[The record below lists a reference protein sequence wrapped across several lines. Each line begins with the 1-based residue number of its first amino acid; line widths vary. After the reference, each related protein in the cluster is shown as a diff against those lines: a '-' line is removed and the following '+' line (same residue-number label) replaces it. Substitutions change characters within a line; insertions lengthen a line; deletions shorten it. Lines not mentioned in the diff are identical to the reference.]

1 MATVAEKIVE
11 IVKDMPEQQAAEVLD
26 FARHLKAKQNGLGVG
41 LQETEVKPLTPE
53 GHAAWVERMRAI
65 TAAQPMTQTT
75 VEDMRREA
83 RY

>member
-1 MATVAEKIVE
+1 MASVAEKIFE
-11 IVKDMPEQQAAEVLD
+11 TVKDMPEQQAAEVLR
-26 FARHLKAKQNGLGVG
+26 FAKRLKAKRNGPGDTLPEAEG
-41 LQETEVKPLTPE
+41 KPTTPE

-65 TAAQPMTQTT
+65 TAAQPMTKTT